1 MNKKISEE
9 SVMSKLWMRI
19 FMCVVAIT
27 FGLTIG
33 YSRLFL
39 GMHTMNQIVFGL
51 LLGVWI
57 ALSWHFIF
65 CESLIK
71 HSHDL
76 VTGTCFGL
84 NANDSERKG
93 KLVKISLITLLL
105 FVILMAV
112 QIVNY
117 FIVNPNIVIDPEWII
132 EISAKCDPTKLN
144 DAFET
149 KSLLQTGLIALGF
162 GAYYGCVLQA
172 YLFHG

>member
-1 MNKKISEE
+1 
-9 SVMSKLWMRI
+9 
-19 FMCVVAIT
+19 MCIVAIT

-51 LLGVWI
+51 ILGVWI
-57 ALSWHFIF
+57 ALSWHFIV
-65 CESLIK
+65 CDSLMK

-76 VTGTCFGL
+76 VTGACFGL
-84 NANDSERKG
+84 NANESERKA
-93 KLVKISLITLLL
+93 KLMKITMITLLF
-105 FVILMAV
+105 FVVLMAV

-132 EISAKCDPTKLN
+132 EISAKCDPSKLN
-144 DAFET
+144 DAFAK
-149 KSLLQTGLIALGF
+149 KSLLQTGLIAIGF
-162 GAYYGCVLQA
+162 GAYYGCVLQG